1 MKRKAAI
8 MMVAL
13 MTAGLLGACGGKE
26 DSTGSSSS
34 GNTNKESS
42 EVTGTTTSDE
52 ETERTDLKDIKVEDY
67 VTLGE
72 YKNIAVTVSAQA
84 QVEDSDVDSNALQLY
99 NSKVTA
105 ENGGIMDRA
114 AEDGDT
120 VNIDYEG
127 KKDDVAF
134 QGGTAQNQS
143 LTLGSNSFIDGF
155 EDGLIGVKPGET
167 VDLNLTFPENYQ
179 STELAGAEV
188 VFTVTV
194 NFIYPKDAADMKDEV
209 VAGFDTEDY
218 SNVEELRKYVYN
230 MLAAQNLST
239 YNSNVRN
246 SIMSTVI
253 ENSTFAEEL
262 PAALVEQYKTNI
274 SNSITSTAAMYGMD
288 ADTYLGYVAQTDLET
303 FASVNAENS
312 VKQMLVLK
320 AIADKENMNVEDD
333 AMDDLL
339 SEYAKDQNVESTDQL
354 LEYNS
359 LEEYR
364 EYFMMQKITDYLV
377 ENAVITEE

>member
-1 MKRKAAI
+1 
-8 MMVAL
+8 
-13 MTAGLLGACGGKE
+13 
-26 DSTGSSSS
+26 
-34 GNTNKESS
+34 
-42 EVTGTTTSDE
+42 
-52 ETERTDLKDIKVEDY
+52 
-67 VTLGE
+67 
-72 YKNIAVTVSAQA
+72 
-84 QVEDSDVDSNALQLY
+84 
-99 NSKVTA
+99 
-105 ENGGIMDRA
+105 
-114 AEDGDT
+114 
-120 VNIDYEG
+120 
-127 KKDDVAF
+127 
-134 QGGTAQNQS
+134 
-143 LTLGSNSFIDGF
+143 
-155 EDGLIGVKPGET
+155 
-167 VDLNLTFPENYQ
+167 
-179 STELAGAEV
+179 
-188 VFTVTV
+188 
-194 NFIYPKDAADMKDEV
+194 MKDEV
-209 VAGFDTEDY
+209 VAGFKTEDY

-230 MLAAQNLST
+230 VLADQNLST

-246 SIMSTVI
+246 SIMSAVI

-339 SEYAKDQNVESTDQL
+339 SEYAKKQNVESTDQL

>member
-42 EVTGTTTSDE
+42 EVTGTTAADE

-99 NSKVTA
+99 NSKITA

-155 EDGLIGVKPGET
+155 EDGLIGIKPGET
-167 VDLNLTFPENYQ
+167 VDLNLTFPENYK

-194 NFIYPKDAADMKDEV
+194 NFIYPKGAADMKDEV
-209 VAGFDTEDY
+209 VAGFETEDY

-230 MLAAQNLST
+230 VLADQNLST

-246 SIMSTVI
+246 SIMNAVI

-339 SEYAKDQNVESTDQL
+339 SEYAKEQNVESTDQL

>member
-42 EVTGTTTSDE
+42 EVTGTTASDE

-105 ENGGIMDRA
+105 ANGGIMDRA

-194 NFIYPKDAADMKDEV
+194 NFIYQ
-209 VAGFDTEDY
+209 GC
-218 SNVEELRKYVYN
+218 S
-230 MLAAQNLST
+230 
-239 YNSNVRN
+239 
-246 SIMSTVI
+246 
-253 ENSTFAEEL
+253 
-262 PAALVEQYKTNI
+262 
-274 SNSITSTAAMYGMD
+274 
-288 ADTYLGYVAQTDLET
+288 GYEG
-303 FASVNAENS
+303 
-312 VKQMLVLK
+312 
-320 AIADKENMNVEDD
+320 
-333 AMDDLL
+333 
-339 SEYAKDQNVESTDQL
+339 
-354 LEYNS
+354 
-359 LEEYR
+359 
-364 EYFMMQKITDYLV
+364 
-377 ENAVITEE
+377 

>member
-1 MKRKAAI
+1 
-8 MMVAL
+8 
-13 MTAGLLGACGGKE
+13 
-26 DSTGSSSS
+26 
-34 GNTNKESS
+34 
-42 EVTGTTTSDE
+42 
-52 ETERTDLKDIKVEDY
+52 
-67 VTLGE
+67 
-72 YKNIAVTVSAQA
+72 
-84 QVEDSDVDSNALQLY
+84 
-99 NSKVTA
+99 
-105 ENGGIMDRA
+105 
-114 AEDGDT
+114 
-120 VNIDYEG
+120 
-127 KKDDVAF
+127 
-134 QGGTAQNQS
+134 
-143 LTLGSNSFIDGF
+143 
-155 EDGLIGVKPGET
+155 
-167 VDLNLTFPENYQ
+167 
-179 STELAGAEV
+179 
-188 VFTVTV
+188 
-194 NFIYPKDAADMKDEV
+194 MKDEV
-209 VAGFDTEDY
+209 IAGFETEDY

-230 MLAAQNLST
+230 VLADQNLST

-246 SIMSTVI
+246 SIMSAVI

-262 PAALVEQYKTNI
+262 PTALVEQYKTNI

-288 ADTYLGYVAQTDLET
+288 ADTYLGYVAKTDLET

-339 SEYAKDQNVESTDQL
+339 SEYAKKQNVESTDQL